1 MSGFPKDYDDNGL
14 SHPSVCGSKTHETG
28 GRFATGKIVKTYLS
42 GEIISITSMV
52 INLNIKNY

>member
-28 GRFATGKIVKTYLS
+28 GRFATGQIVKTYIS

-52 INLNIKNY
+52 IH